1 MIDEYVDRWF
11 EDDDFPALDIAIRFR
26 AVERYFERLVEFV
39 PHIQEQTLIRFK
51 AQMERQAPTLT
62 REDVELEIEHIKSE
76 IENSI
81 PSSFYGSFL
90 LTLYAELESA
100 ISDVADY
107 VRKMESSRLSIQDL
121 RESNSLKR
129 LSLYL
134 ETLLKE
140 PLRAPAEVVTFLHKL
155 QLVRNVFAHANGSLR
170 EQRQERRTALQAF
183 ADENVGLVIEDNSL
197 IPTTQLLKA
206 SVSAVVAFVNAILAQ
221 LAKRYPV
228 PPKGVH

>member
-1 MIDEYVDRWF
+1 
-11 EDDDFPALDIAIRFR
+11 
-26 AVERYFERLVEFV
+26 VEFV

-51 AQMERQAPTLT
+51 AQIERQAPTLT
-62 REDVELEIEHIKSE
+62 REDIEIELEHIKSE

-81 PSSFYGSFL
+81 PSSFYGSFI

-107 VRKMESSRLSIQDL
+107 VRKKESSRLSIQDL
-121 RESNSLKR
+121 REANSLKR

-140 PLRAPAEVVTFLHKL
+140 PLKAPAEVIALLQEL

-170 EQRQERRTALQAF
+170 GQRQERRAALQAF
-183 ADENVGLVIEDNSL
+183 ADENIGLVIEDNSL
-197 IPTTQLLKA
+197 IPTTQFLKA
-206 SVSAVVAFVNAILAQ
+206 SVSAVATFVNAILAQ
-221 LAKRYPV
+221 LATRYPARSKV
-228 PPKGVH
+228 AH